1 MVSHSKKKKNNKYS
15 QSKSSKLFFPK
26 EKIMDKKKK
35 KIILLIVL
43 IPAMIFFIL
52 QVVTATKKKSPPVTD
67 SGVASVSEERS
78 PGASPALSGL
88 ISAQMDLSFHPLAEP
103 GPEEAA
109 RKEISRAALA
119 AKDWPRDPFLP
130 PVTRVKKD
138 PLADVRL
145 QGIVWH
151 SSSAT
156 AIIGGNIY
164 RVGDTFLGITV
175 KEITRDTVRLEKAGR
190 EFILKMSDGR

>member
-1 MVSHSKKKKNNKYS
+1 
-15 QSKSSKLFFPK
+15 
-26 EKIMDKKKK
+26 MDKKKK
-35 KIILLIVL
+35 EITLLIVL
-43 IPAMIFFIL
+43 IPVMAFFIF
-52 QVVTATKKKSPPVTD
+52 QAVTGSKKKDRPVRD
-67 SGVASVSEERS
+67 PGVVSVSEESAIQSSSAMPDSVSDQSNLFLR
-78 PGASPALSGL
+78 PLS
-88 ISAQMDLSFHPLAEP
+88 EP

-190 EFILKMSDGR
+190 EVILKMSDGR